1 MAYKKGKGWLLL
13 IFSMVKIMYARKA
26 LVILNKIIG
35 KYKVPILPLTENTVV
50 VDCGVGDGYFFW
62 FYHKFFKNY
71 IAVEASSTNVDTLK
85 TKIKLSGSEKTSK
98 VLHNACY
105 SIDDKELEIKTIIG
119 NEVLSKGFTAN
130 NNSIHYEYGQK
141 NNNWDNPI
149 GLNDMKSEVVK
160 SITLESLFK
169 NFNLTKI
176 DFLKVDI
183 EGAEYDFLMTKNLS
197 NVRFLA
203 VEIPNRTK
211 NKKNNSLI
219 EYILKQGFS
228 KIFDNGK
235 DCTFANN
242 DEDLDKIYFVDFPT
256 LYFSKMKTEFAF
268 GEVEINCYRKP
279 INANKRSLFSYLK
292 KIIRKLG

>member
-1 MAYKKGKGWLLL
+1 M
-13 IFSMVKIMYARKA
+13 
-26 LVILNKIIG
+26 
-35 KYKVPILPLTENTVV
+35 
-50 VDCGVGDGYFFW
+50 
-62 FYHKFFKNY
+62 
-71 IAVEASSTNVDTLK
+71 
-85 TKIKLSGSEKTSK
+85 
-98 VLHNACY
+98 
-105 SIDDKELEIKTIIG
+105 
-119 NEVLSKGFTAN
+119 
-130 NNSIHYEYGQK
+130 
-141 NNNWDNPI
+141 
-149 GLNDMKSEVVK
+149 
-160 SITLESLFK
+160 
-169 NFNLTKI
+169 
-176 DFLKVDI
+176 KVDI